1 MSIIPDY
8 NITGQ
13 QVTPQEIL
21 DVIPEQE
28 RSDNA
33 IQASE
38 ERYLQGL
45 EQNAQDRIRNT
56 EKTWSQIADLS
67 NTFGNILKERQEKFR
82 ADREAQIKL
91 DILTRGVSPE
101 LEARFRGERDKLFED
116 DLATQEFASK
126 YEEETGDSITAQ
138 EFRNMAGWEKYMVA
152 EQYALQK
159 AKDYDQYV
167 YQAYE
172 TTKIDVVR
180 DGQSVSVGHL
190 DNLSPAE
197 QAALDTKIKF
207 EYAKQFAGLN
217 EALVATVVKPEIDK
231 FDAARR
237 KKQAVERE
245 ANYQAQVKSSDTN
258 MIRMGFVTA
267 NPEDGHQ
274 LAHDWAA
281 RYAARNRTTISA
293 GRLAFKENLIDLV
306 KQDQITYSEALSIVN
321 HEITAR
327 DGSTKTM
334 GSWKEWAGL
343 NGELA
348 SAASAGVQA
357 REDKRQA
364 DVIADVELIRSNPNA
379 TNEQKAIMMDV
390 YRQKYDGYVPNEI
403 ADALRGHMEDWQ
415 AEDMIEKSVRYQGGV
430 YDFEAKNLS
439 TEMYNKHKDKILS
452 SGAMVPGSSDH
463 KLAAQYLRGYT
474 NRGTEESFGE
484 TDTKSPEWLTLYGNL
499 ENAFNQAYEQAT
511 VRDGKIIGRPEDG
524 MKAGLAAVETIINNP
539 SEVIRLQNFNTDVSD
554 GSYSRLI
561 QNGMTQSS
569 NGNWKKKKVSA
580 TQASQ
585 KELIA
590 WGQTPLKQSSDIP
603 DYYKDLAMRMGVNP
617 VDLAN
622 SQLKYVSGEE
632 VKQEEKKEEHSKEVE
647 TLVYK
652 YPTRSRITRARI
664 LDELNKMAKKH
675 GEKIDPYLETKPNFG
690 INPNVIQYKR
700 ELPRD
705 PLLRQQVIKARK
717 EAERERGSVKTSI
730 FNKKA
735 LVRQDQ

>member
-1 MSIIPDY
+1 MIPQF

-13 QVTPQEIL
+13 SVNPEEIV
-21 DVIPEQE
+21 DIIPEQE
-28 RSDNA
+28 KSDRE
-33 IQASE
+33 IQQNE
-38 ERYLQGL
+38 ERYFQQLQQVGEDKLRNDQKMFQGL
-45 EQNAQDRIRNT
+45 
-56 EKTWSQIADLS
+56 ADLS
-67 NTFGNILKERQEKFR
+67 STFGDILKKKQEKHR
-82 ADREAQIKL
+82 QDREAEISL

-101 LEARFRGERDKLFED
+101 LEAQFRGDKEMLFED
-116 DLATQEFASK
+116 DIALQEFASK
-126 YEEETGDSITAQ
+126 IESEDYDAITAQ
-138 EFRNMAGWEKYMVA
+138 EFRKMSGWERYMVA

-167 YQAYE
+167 YDAYE
-172 TTKIDVVR
+172 TTKIDVIR
-180 DGQSVSVGHL
+180 DGQPATVGHY
-190 DNLSPAE
+190 DNLSLQE

-217 EALVATVVKPEIDK
+217 PALVATVVKPEIDK
-231 FDAARR
+231 FDDARR
-237 KKQAVERE
+237 KKQAIARE
-245 ANYQAQVKSSDTN
+245 ENYQTEVAASDSR
-258 MIRMGFVTA
+258 MIQMGFVTA

-281 RYAARNRTTISA
+281 RYAARNRTTIGA
-293 GRLAFKENLIDLV
+293 GRRAFKENLVSLV
-306 KQDQITYSEALSIVN
+306 SQNVITYPEAMSIVN

-334 GSWKEWAGL
+334 GSWKEWSGL
-343 NGELA
+343 TSELA
-348 SAASAGVQA
+348 AANEKGVSA
-357 REDKRQA
+357 RNDKREA
-364 DVIADVELIRSNPNA
+364 DILADVEMIKSKPT
-379 TNEQKAIMMDV
+379 TNEEKAIMMDV

-499 ENAFNQAYEQAT
+499 ENAFNEAYTQAT
-511 VRDGKIIGRPEDG
+511 VRDGQIIGRPEDG
-524 MKAGLAAVETIINNP
+524 FKAGIAAVETIINNP
-539 SEVIRLQNFNTDVSD
+539 TEVLRLQNFDTEVGD

-561 QNGMTQSS
+561 QNGMTQSAG
-569 NGNWKKKKVSA
+569 GNWKKKKVSA
-580 TQASQ
+580 TQATQ

-622 SQLKYVSGEE
+622 SQLQHVTGEE
-632 VKQEEKKEEHSKEVE
+632 VKQEEKKVEHSKEVE
-647 TLVYK
+647 ELVYK

-664 LDELNKMAKKH
+664 LEELQK
-675 GEKIDPYLETKPNFG
+675 L
-690 INPNVIQYKR
+690 
-700 ELPRD
+700 
-705 PLLRQQVIKARK
+705 K
-717 EAERERGSVKTSI
+717 EDIEENSVKGGPENVKTSI
-730 FNKKA
+730 FNKSI
-735 LVRQDQ
+735 LVRKDL

>member
-1 MSIIPDY
+1 MIPQY

-13 QVTPQEIL
+13 SVNPEEIV
-21 DVIPEQE
+21 DIIPEQE
-28 RSDNA
+28 KSDRQ
-33 IQASE
+33 IQQNE
-38 ERYLQGL
+38 ERYFQQLQQVSEDKL
-45 EQNAQDRIRNT
+45 KNDAKMFNQL
-56 EKTWSQIADLS
+56 ADLS
-67 NTFGNILKERQEKFR
+67 STFGDILKKKQEKYR
-82 ADREAQIKL
+82 ADREAEISL
-91 DILTRGVSPE
+91 DILTNGISPE
-101 LEARFRGERDKLFED
+101 LEAQFRGDKEMLFED
-116 DLATQEFASK
+116 DLAIQEFAAKIESEN
-126 YEEETGDSITAQ
+126 YDAITAQ
-138 EFRNMAGWEKYMVA
+138 EFRKMSGWERYMVA
-152 EQYALQK
+152 EQYAMQK

-167 YQAYE
+167 YDAYE
-172 TTKIDVVR
+172 TTKIDVIR
-180 DGQSVSVGHL
+180 DGNPVSVGHY
-190 DNLSPAE
+190 DNLSPQE

-217 EALVATVVKPEIDK
+217 PAMVATVVKPEIDK
-231 FDAARR
+231 FDEARR

-245 ANYQAQVKSSDTN
+245 ANYQTEVAASDSR
-258 MIRMGFVTA
+258 MIQSGFVTA

-281 RYAARNRTTISA
+281 RYAARNRTTIGA
-293 GRLAFKENLIDLV
+293 GRRAFADNLVSLV
-306 KQDQITYSEALSIVN
+306 EQDIITYPEAMSIVN

-334 GSWKEWAGL
+334 GSWKEWSNL
-343 NGELA
+343 TSQLA
-348 SAASAGVQA
+348 VANEKGVAARDNK
-357 REDKRQA
+357 REA
-364 DVIADVELIRSNPNA
+364 DILADVEMIKAKPT
-379 TNEQKAIMMDV
+379 TNEEKAIMMDV

-499 ENAFNQAYEQAT
+499 EEAFNQAYTQAT
-511 VRDGKIIGRPEDG
+511 VRDGQIIGRPEDG
-524 MKAGLAAVETIINNP
+524 FKAGIAAVETILNNP
-539 SEVIRLQNFNTDVSD
+539 TEVLRLQNFDTEVGD

-561 QNGMTQSS
+561 QSGMTQSAS
-569 NGNWKKKKVSA
+569 GNWKKKKISA

-590 WGQTPLKQSSDIP
+590 WGKTPLKQSSDIP

-622 SQLKYVSGEE
+622 SQLQHVTGEE
-632 VKQEEKKEEHSKEVE
+632 VKQEEKKVEHTQEVE
-647 TLVYK
+647 ELVYK

-664 LDELNKMAKKH
+664 IEELHNMAK
-675 GEKIDPYLETKPNFG
+675 GQSADIESYLETKANNG
-690 INPNVIQYKR
+690 INPNAITYKR

-717 EAERERGSVKTSI
+717 ERENSKTSI
-730 FNKKA
+730 FNKSI
-735 LVRQDQ
+735 LVRKDQ